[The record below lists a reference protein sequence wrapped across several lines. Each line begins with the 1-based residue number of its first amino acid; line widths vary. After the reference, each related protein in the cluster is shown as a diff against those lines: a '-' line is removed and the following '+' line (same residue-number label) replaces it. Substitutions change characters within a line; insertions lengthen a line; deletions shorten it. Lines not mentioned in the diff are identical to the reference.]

1 VEFDVTIEIPKG
13 NRNKYEIDHETG
25 AIDHSQGA
33 LTATTCAG
41 LRVVDAQGSIS
52 TMVVDAH
59 RLHTREIYSETRLS
73 SSKQYKV
80 FGRTVTRP
88 WWIPGFV
95 RRFRRWFPAAISGA
109 RRSDWAPVFWIVL
122 MFVVLVLAELID
134 EDEGFIPSGGGVS
147 FRNRSVYGGGG
158 GGGGK

>member
-1 VEFDVTIEIPKG
+1 M
-13 NRNKYEIDHETG
+13 RRAEIDHETG

-59 RLHTREIYSETRLS
+59 RLHTREIYSETGLS
-73 SSKQYKV
+73 SSKQSRV
-80 FGRTVTRP
+80 FGRPVTRP
-88 WWIPGFV
+88 WWIPSFM

-109 RRSDWAPVFWIVL
+109 SRSEWAPVFWIVL

-134 EDEGFIPSGGGVS
+134 EDEGFFPSGGGLS

-158 GGGGK
+158 GGVGK